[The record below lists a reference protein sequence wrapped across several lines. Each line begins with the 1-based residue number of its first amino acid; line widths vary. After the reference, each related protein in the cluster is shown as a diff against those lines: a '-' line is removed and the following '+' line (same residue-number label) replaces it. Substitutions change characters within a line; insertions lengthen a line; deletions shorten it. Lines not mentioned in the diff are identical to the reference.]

1 MVPKKTLFE
10 RMGLIDKGSSENDE
24 NLKELSELI
33 LDENN
38 IPDLDNVPDLS
49 SLFSDGRE
57 EKKLEE
63 KKLEEKSLETLSLDG
78 EKESREK
85 YVLDGLKETEVKT
98 DFIASSPDVLKNDNL
113 KASDSL
119 KEENRKMND
128 IPKDIGD
135 KLDLLINAYEKNK
148 MLTIDEIYRN
158 SRLETDLKKSI
169 FMADVYLKAIP
180 ENLPMDIKRE
190 TVLNIMNVSNIS
202 LDELLNDAYRRI
214 DSLNTVLE
222 DTVSTTQQ
230 IFSRNEATIRELEKR
245 IEDLK
250 EINKVRKQFQEDQNT
265 MIEYEIQKIIN
276 LVEFVKPK
284 K

>member
-1 MVPKKTLFE
+1 MNYKYGEGIDVVPKKTLFE
-10 RMGLIDKGSSENDE
+10 RMGLVESSQADKDASKVE
-24 NLKELSELI
+24 LKEELKEPV
-33 LDENN
+33 LDENKVPDLEN
-38 IPDLDNVPDLS
+38 IPDLSHLVSNPISEPVFDL
-49 SLFSDGRE
+49 
-57 EKKLEE
+57 
-63 KKLEEKSLETLSLDG
+63 
-78 EKESREK
+78 EKEKAKEK
-85 YVLDGLKETEVKT
+85 EL
-98 DFIASSPDVLKNDNL
+98 A
-113 KASDSL
+113 
-119 KEENRKMND
+119 KEEAGKMND

-158 SRLETDLKKSI
+158 SHLETDLKKSI

-190 TVLNIMNVSNIS
+190 TVLNIMNVSNVS
-202 LDELLNDAYRRI
+202 LDELLNDAYKRI

-222 DTVSTTQQ
+222 ETVSTTQE
-230 IFSRNEATIRELEKR
+230 IFNRNDATIRELEKR

-250 EINKVRKQFQEDQNT
+250 EINKGRKKFQEDQNT
-265 MIEYEIQKIIN
+265 LIEYEIQKIIN